1 MDNRALDPQLAFLV
15 AINVV
20 IVLAALGTTG
30 ADFVSLYNIQSM
42 AAQVPELGLLALGV
56 ALAMISGRGG
66 IDLSGIALANLAG
79 IVGFKV
85 AGAAFD
91 PSQAALAYVLLF
103 SAVALVTGVV
113 GGALNGALVGYAGLT
128 PIIATLG
135 TQLLFTGVAVGIT
148 GGSAQN
154 LGYIPIFDSFGNMP
168 LFGIPPTFT
177 LFLLIAAVLAA
188 LLKFSKFGIHLFL
201 MGSNA
206 KAAYF
211 AGIPVRSMLFRT
223 YLLAGVLA
231 SAAGIVIAA
240 RTSSVKWDYGTSYVL
255 IAILLAVMAGV
266 RPQGGYGRV
275 VCVVLSTTALQMLS
289 SLFNF
294 VGLSN
299 FFRDFAWGALL
310 LLFLAF
316 SRVDFS
322 SYGLIQR
329 QRA

>member
-275 VCVVLSTTALQMLS
+275 ACVVLSTTALQMLS

-322 SYGLIQR
+322 SYGLFQR
-329 QRA
+329 QKA